1 MMACQNGNAAMTRLL
16 LDAGADPKAPSATGT
31 TPLMLAAAAGNV
43 EAIKTLL
50 DRGAEI
56 NAKDKT
62 NGQTALMFAAAL
74 NRADA
79 IKVLAQHGAELN
91 VTSTVLEPA
100 AAAGAR
106 GAQGTGARPGRPGRG
121 NAVLLGG
128 LSALHFAAREGQLDA
143 VQALVA
149 AGANVNQVTDSD
161 KLSIMTQAIINGHF
175 DIARFLLDHGGDPT
189 LASTGGLT
197 PLFATIDQRWAAR
210 TWYPPANTDQEKTTH
225 LELMQAILD
234 RGADPNAVM
243 GPKLWFR
250 QFHGDW
256 VDPTGATAFWR
267 AAQSNDVP
275 AMKLLISRGAD
286 PNIATLRKS
295 TPLQAAAGFGLE
307 PQVSNFVPDARLEAI
322 KYLVEELHADV
333 NAKDDSGYTPLH
345 GAALTANNE
354 VILYLVSKGGN
365 VKARANMVFGRGD
378 GGAQDI
384 NVAEGT
390 GDTVADMANGPRAH
404 NLVFPE
410 TVALLEKLGSANS
423 NDCRASICNIKTAPN
438 KPQQ

>member
-1 MMACQNGNAAMTRLL
+1 MMAAASGSVEALKVLL
-16 LDAGADPKAPSATGT
+16 AHGADA
-31 TPLMLAAAAGNV
+31 
-43 EAIKTLL
+43 
-50 DRGAEI
+50 

-62 NGQTALMFAAAL
+62 NEQTALMFASAL

-79 IKVLAQHGAELN
+79 IKVLAEHGAKLDT
-91 VTSTVLEPA
+91 TSKVFEPA
-100 AAAGAR
+100 QGGDAQGQAQATAR
-106 GAQGTGARPGRPGRG
+106 GGRARG
-121 NAVLLGG
+121 NATVLGG
-128 LSALHFAAREGQLDA
+128 LTALHFAAREGSLNA
-143 VQALVA
+143 VKALVS
-149 AGANVNQVTDSD
+149 AGANVNQVTASD
-161 KLSIMTQAIINGHF
+161 RLSIMTQAIINGNF
-175 DIARFLLDHGGDPT
+175 DIAKFLLDHGANPL
-189 LASTGGLT
+189 LANTGGLT
-197 PLFATIDQRWAAR
+197 PLFATIDQQWAAR
-210 TWYPPANTDQEKTTH
+210 TWYPPANVDEEKTMH
-225 LELMQAILD
+225 IDLMRAILD
-234 RGADPNAVM
+234 RGADPNAIM

-275 AMKLLISRGAD
+275 AMKLLIARGAD
-286 PNIATLRKS
+286 PNIATLHGS

-307 PQVSNFVPDARLEAI
+307 PQVSNFVPDARLAAI

-333 NAKDDSGYTPLH
+333 KAKDDKGYTPLH
-345 GAALTANNE
+345 GAGLTANNE
-354 VILYLVSKGGN
+354 VILYLVSKGAD

-384 NVAEGT
+384 TVPDGT

-410 TVALLEKLGSANS
+410 TVAWLEKLGSVNS
-423 NDCRASICNIKTAPN
+423 HDCRASICNIKTAPG